1 MAARFG
7 APIFVVWSPPAM
19 TGPAAGWLK
28 KCLLDL
34 FSKRDDWGNGG
45 SALLNECLAV
55 VVVIHI
61 LLVKNGNLDKHMF
74 L

>member
-7 APIFVVWSPPAM
+7 APFFFVWSPPAM

-34 FSKRDDWGNGG
+34 FFKGMTGKWRVSTAQRICSSCTRNPYPFGEVW
-45 SALLNECLAV
+45 
-55 VVVIHI
+55 
-61 LLVKNGNLDKHMF
+61 
-74 L
+74 